1 MIKDK
6 KELFKALFYIARE
19 CFFCYS
25 LSTNHST
32 NKFKIFCMSGHSKWH
47 NIQARKGKQDSLK
60 ANVFTKCAKV
70 ITIAAQHGGDPV
82 MNFSLRLAIDK
93 AKAVGMPKDNIDRA
107 IKRGTGELNDGIK
120 MEEIYYE
127 GFGPG
132 GVAILIKTVT
142 DNRNRTLPELKHI
155 LSKHGGSIG
164 GAGSVQWMFEQAGLI
179 ILNKELVGNKDEFEL
194 QMIEAGADDIFEDD
208 GRVEI
213 KIKPENFQKILSKVK
228 ESGIEPERAG
238 VEWIA
243 KDKVEVNP
251 EVSDQLEKIFEALEE
266 QDDVENYFTNAN

>member
-1 MIKDK
+1 
-6 KELFKALFYIARE
+6 
-19 CFFCYS
+19 
-25 LSTNHST
+25 
-32 NKFKIFCMSGHSKWH
+32 MSGHSKWH

-60 ANVFTKCAKV
+60 ANIFTKCAKV
-70 ITIAAQHGGDPV
+70 ITVAAQHGGDPT

-120 MEEIYYE
+120 MEELYYE

-179 ILNKELVGNKDEFEL
+179 VVNKELIGSKDEFEL
-194 QMIEAGADDIFEDD
+194 LMIEAGAEDISEDED
-208 GRVEI
+208 QIEI
-213 KIKPENFQKILSKVK
+213 KVKPEHFQKVLGNVK
-228 ESGIEPERAG
+228 ELGIETERAG
-238 VEWIA
+238 VEWLA
-243 KDKVEVNP
+243 KDKVEVSS
-251 EVSDQLEKIFEALEE
+251 EISEQLEKIFEALEE
-266 QDDVENYFTNAN
+266 QDDVENYFTNAD